1 VARHHDAGPRVLVWS
16 CKKSPPGVVGYENI
30 CSMQDT
36 PSTDPR
42 DEAIRAALRDVA
54 ALAAIVAGD
63 FHATYVGPDRAEY
76 LRVLGGYM
84 ADLGGRLEDGP
95 TGPLV
100 AVDGRRI
107 AIRFGP
113 LSGPR

>member
-1 VARHHDAGPRVLVWS
+1 MR
-16 CKKSPPGVVGYENI
+16 
-30 CSMQDT
+30 DT

-42 DEAIRAALRDVA
+42 DQVIRAALLDVA
-54 ALAAIVAGD
+54 ALAAIVAGE
-63 FHATYVGPDRAEY
+63 FHATYVGPDRAGY
-76 LRVLGGYM
+76 LHVLGDYL

-95 TGPLV
+95 SGPVV

-113 LSGPR
+113 VSGGR

>member
-1 VARHHDAGPRVLVWS
+1 
-16 CKKSPPGVVGYENI
+16 
-30 CSMQDT
+30 MQDT

-42 DEAIRAALRDVA
+42 DEAIHAALRDVA
-54 ALAAIVAGD
+54 ALAAIVAGE

-76 LRVLGGYM
+76 LHVLGDYV

>member
-1 VARHHDAGPRVLVWS
+1 MRD
-16 CKKSPPGVVGYENI
+16 I
-30 CSMQDT
+30 

-42 DEAIRAALRDVA
+42 DQAIRAALRDVA
-54 ALAAIVAGD
+54 ALAAIVAGE
-63 FHATYVGPDRAEY
+63 FHATYVGPDRSAY
-76 LRVLGGYM
+76 LRVLGDYL

-95 TGPLV
+95 SGPVV

-113 LSGPR
+113 LSGAR

>member
-1 VARHHDAGPRVLVWS
+1 
-16 CKKSPPGVVGYENI
+16 
-30 CSMQDT
+30 MQDT
-36 PSTDPR
+36 PSADPR
-42 DEAIRAALRDVA
+42 DQAIRAALRDVA

-63 FHATYVGPDRAEY
+63 FYATYVGSDRAAY
-76 LRVLGGYM
+76 LRVLGDYL

-95 TGPLV
+95 TGPMV

-107 AIRFGP
+107 AIRFGA